1 MEYKDVRTKDGTVI
15 TDVPFDMDKNDP
27 RIKARYEQIKAM
39 GRPSGSFS
47 GGPGPGT
54 AAGSAPPPP
63 IDPRAQG
70 NGLAGEIGKGL
81 GQGTAATV
89 RGVAGGVANYYG
101 TVVDPATAVINKV
114 LDAIGA
120 PPEIRGA
127 TLGQATKNLLDM
139 VGVPESETMASKIV
153 ETASQGIGGAAAGLL
168 TGTMLQGMAPAL
180 GASKMGAIGANL
192 ASGPVQQAMG
202 GVGSEF
208 GSELGSEAA
217 SAKAKEMGFGE
228 FGQGVA
234 RGVGGF
240 IGGVG
245 GGVTGSTIGNVAN
258 LRPGGVHPMQS
269 MVDDPRFKTELRT
282 SDVFPPETPF
292 QKAKQ
297 KASENMPF
305 GTGPGRAAQQKDRI
319 EDIKNTIGRFG
330 GYDEDDAAIE
340 VMNDLITKR
349 ADNFTRWENLK
360 KQALKSVA
368 EAKPGETVP
377 MPKTIETIDNAI
389 AYIKSRNND
398 DLLPGVAKLEN
409 AKKSF
414 VNQPPDVIIDNRK
427 FLGDVFNAPE
437 MGSVKKAIDKQL
449 KDTYTSVNEDLDNF
463 IEKSAGSQ
471 AKNKWKIGNAEE
483 TKLFR
488 EVEGKILDRVLEE
501 GKVRP
506 EAVNRMIYNKDRSV
520 LESLNKNLTAK
531 GRGFVKT
538 AIMQGV
544 AEKIGEDASPDKF
557 LTEMRRLR
565 SGGDPVGV
573 FFTGD
578 DLTWIE
584 GLTRVIKASDR
595 ASKFAL
601 NPPTGVQAYIPTG
614 MLAVGAGTDSISRM
628 LGGGDTGAT
637 IAAGIG
643 VGGMITSGIASRVY
657 ESPGVRNLL
666 MKLPKVKAGSAEE
679 TALVNRA
686 MEAIKAHKTRETDK
700 EQQ

>member
-1 MEYKDVRTKDGTVI
+1 MAYNVETKDGTII
-15 TDVPFDMDKNDP
+15 TDIPDDIPKNDP

-39 GRPSGSFS
+39 GRPAGSFS
-47 GGPGPGT
+47 DGPGPGT
-54 AAGSAPPPP
+54 APGSAPPPP
-63 IDPRAQG
+63 INPVQQG
-70 NGLAGEIGKGL
+70 SGLAGEIGKGL
-81 GQGTAATV
+81 GQGAAATV
-89 RGVAGGVANYYG
+89 RGLAGGVAQTVG
-101 TVVDPATAVINKV
+101 TVVDPATAVINTI
-114 LDAIGA
+114 LDAMGA
-120 PPEIRGA
+120 PKEIRGQTLLSA
-127 TLGQATKNLLDM
+127 TNSLMDF
-139 VGVPESETMASKIV
+139 VGMPKSDTMSAKIV
-153 ETASQGIGGAAAGLL
+153 ESASRGLGGAATGIGAG
-168 TGTMLQGMAPAL
+168 GAVAGMAPAL

-228 FGQGVA
+228 LGQGVA

-245 GGVTGSTIGNVAN
+245 GGVTGSTIGNAVN

-269 MVDDPRFKTELRT
+269 MVDDPRFKTELKT

-305 GTGPGRAAQQKDRI
+305 GTGPGRAQQQKDRI

-330 GYDEDDAAIE
+330 GYDEDDAVKA
-340 VMNDLITKR
+340 VTNDLITKR
-349 ADNFTRWENLK
+349 ADNFERWENLK
-360 KQALKSVA
+360 QQALETVA
-368 EAKPGETVP
+368 KENPDVKVP
-377 MPKTIETIDNAI
+377 MPKTMETIDKAI

-398 DLLPGVAKLEN
+398 DLLPGIAKLEN

-414 VNQPPDVIIDNRK
+414 MNQPPDVILDNRK
-427 FLGDVFNAPE
+427 FLGSVFDAPE
-437 MGSVKKAIDKQL
+437 MNAVKEAINDQL
-449 KDTYTSVNEDLDNF
+449 EDTYRSVNEDLTDL
-463 IEKSAGSQ
+463 IKKSGGEQ
-471 AKNKWKIGNAEE
+471 AKNKWLIGNKKQTELYDE
-483 TKLFR
+483 L
-488 EVEGKILDRVLEE
+488 EVKVLDRVLKE
-501 GKVRP
+501 GKARP
-506 EAVNRMIYNKDRSV
+506 EAVNSMLYNKDRSV

-531 GRGFVKT
+531 GREYAKT
-538 AIMQGV
+538 AIMQRV
-544 AEKIGEDASPDKF
+544 AEKIGEDASPERF
-557 LTEMRRLR
+557 LTEMRNLR

-584 GLTRVIKASDR
+584 GLTRMLKASDR

-643 VGGMITSGIASRVY
+643 VGGLIASGLASRVY

-666 MKLPKVKAGSAEE
+666 MKLPRVKAGSAEE
-679 TALVNRA
+679 TALINRTL
-686 MEAIKAHKTRETDK
+686 EAIKAYKARETDK